1 MAKEREQEG
10 AETKDERP
18 SGVPLAERIAVL
30 RQKGIEV
37 FESTSVDTEDREFR
51 MTFRAPNQSHLARY
65 MRNSQASNAVR
76 AGMQF
81 CQDVVLDPPKEELV
95 DALEA
100 RPGLVLS
107 CVNEIL
113 ESVGGGQV
121 FSRRRI

>member
-1 MAKEREQEG
+1 MAKDKDQV
-10 AETKDERP
+10 DERP
-18 SGVPLAERIAVL
+18 AGVPLEERVAQL
-30 RQKGIEV
+30 KAKGVEV
-37 FESTSVDTEDREFR
+37 FESTSVDDEEREFR
-51 MTFRAPNQSHLARY
+51 MVYRAPNQSHLARY
-65 MRNSQASNAVR
+65 MRNTAASNPMR
-76 AGMQF
+76 AGLQF
-81 CQDVVLDPPKEELV
+81 CQDVVLDPPKDELV